1 MDDDAHTEHLRQ
13 HDEIL
18 RSLTAMLAA
27 QHAMN
32 QRQVEINND
41 VKTTLARIETM
52 STVPRGEDSWQT
64 QNNTVPSG
72 ADTRQT
78 ENETVPSVPTVGKE
92 PTPVV
97 QHSWQTVMSPESLGE
112 PENASATLVRQP
124 TKRTTRARLDA
135 DDLEDMPLEPETASA
150 ALVRQTEKS
159 PMPLTV
165 GTPSDAPPPV
175 VPGPDFNPLVYW
187 LQPPRVCGHA
197 SHGAAGNLTKRS
209 TGKCKRCEDAKAAQK
224 KAEKHPSP
232 RA

>member
-52 STVPRGEDSWQT
+52 STVPRGED
-64 QNNTVPSG
+64 
-72 ADTRQT
+72 
-78 ENETVPSVPTVGKE
+78 
-92 PTPVV
+92 
-97 QHSWQTVMSPESLGE
+97 SWQTVMSPESLGE